1 MHYISQREREE
12 DAQDRQS
19 GQETQTVFPRKNW
32 CGCLFSMAGAY
43 CNQETLLSSQKAIP
57 AKTPCAQDGRQAGQ
71 AKSFSDI
78 ADAPVNQSRAEN
90 VFCHQ
95 ESGARLEVREVEEP
109 WCFAELLFST
119 PETGQL
125 QGFAEKSVLS
135 LEETKIDTRYL
146 VP

>member
-1 MHYISQREREE
+1 MHR
-12 DAQDRQS
+12 
-19 GQETQTVFPRKNW
+19 T
-32 CGCLFSMAGAY
+32 
-43 CNQETLLSSQKAIP
+43 
-57 AKTPCAQDGRQAGQ
+57 AGQ

-95 ESGARLEVREVEEP
+95 ESGARLEIREVEEP

-125 QGFAEKSVLS
+125 QASAEKSVLS
-135 LEETKIDTRYL
+135 LEETKIDTR
-146 VP
+146 